1 MEFSF
6 ETRYDLPALTVM
18 ARALRKTI
26 RKKHSRRSHV
36 LGFLVAVL
44 AVLLTIPQARG
55 TILPPVKVWITWAV
69 AAILVFAMVRE
80 DRLNAWFARNRML
93 PGTEYAETV
102 FCPDGY
108 TSVTAAGTT
117 EWEYEN
123 IRMLAET
130 RRYFVF
136 VFSKSH
142 AQIYDKSN
150 LSGGSAEEFR
160 RFITEV
166 TDLEVS
172 QIPENPFEKI

>member
-1 MEFSF
+1 MEFIF

-36 LGFLVAVL
+36 LGIIVAVL

-55 TILPPVKVWITWAV
+55 TFIPPANVLLTWAV
-69 AAILVFAMVRE
+69 AAIIVFTMFRE

-93 PGTEYAETV
+93 PGTEYAESV
-102 FCPDGY
+102 FDEYGY

-123 IRMLAET
+123 IRLLAET
-130 RRYFVF
+130 KRYFVF
-136 VFSKSH
+136 VFNKNH

-150 LSGGSAEEFR
+150 LTGGTAEEFR
-160 RFITEV
+160 LFIAEITG
-166 TDLEVS
+166 LEVI
-172 QIPENPFEKI
+172 QIPENPFANL